1 MSRPPRRRWQCEE
14 LEPRILYAADTA
26 ALSGLASLGD
36 IGSTFVVSTTA
47 DSGLGSLRDAITQ
60 ANLNPGADTIRF
72 DIAAPLVNGAHT
84 ITPRSALPVITDTVW
99 LDASRE
105 PDALALGRPVVELV
119 GTDAGGSASA
129 LVLAD
134 GSDASLVRGLVIHE
148 FGGAAIQVR
157 AGADGVALAGL
168 RIGTD
173 VTGLLA
179 PGNGGN
185 AIETSAA
192 GTLVG
197 GTSPTDRNLLSG
209 NNAGVQVIGATAT
222 GARIEGNFIG
232 TDARG
237 ESALGNRTV
246 GVYLAAPGAT
256 VVGNLVSG
264 NGFEGVYLLGSATGA
279 TVQGNLIG
287 SDLGGTRALGNGS
300 FGVYVENTRDVLIG
314 GTTPG
319 SGNLIA
325 WQKSGAGVSIVGTAG
340 AVSVLGNSIHD
351 NAGLGIDLG
360 AEGVNGYREADT
372 DGGPNNLLNYPVLG
386 SVTTTGTSTRFLG
399 ELRAAAGTALRIEFF
414 VSPQADPLGF
424 GEGRTYLGSTLVT
437 ADANGLAQIDTTL
450 AGVRLEVGQRVAA
463 TATVQLAGA
472 AATASPKPWGDSSEF
487 GNAVTAQIRPSTPV
501 VEAAQTLHI
510 AENSAA
516 GTVVG
521 TLSASDIDPGSV
533 LSGWTLTGTSALA
546 VDAATGTVRVVDP
559 AALDHE
565 RLAAITLTATVSDG
579 GLRSAPQTLTV
590 FIDDVNEPPVLT
602 LAPWRIQTGAPLT
615 LGPDVLGAQDPDA
628 TATALQI
635 EVGAVTGGRFE
646 AVAAPGVAIDRF
658 GVAALQSGQIRFVAT
673 ALDQAP
679 SVSLRVSDG
688 SASSAWT
695 TVGVEWTPAAP
706 APAPTPAPAPAP
718 SPLPPLDPPPL
729 LSVSPLVT
737 AETRSA
743 ERAALNTPVLSGD
756 RLPLSREVGAVAAE
770 QWLARVQAASSAEI
784 AALSAQAAQT
794 GNGTAGPP
802 HAGDAA
808 PPADLL
814 ALVMPETALAA
825 LQAGYD
831 LPVAMARGAE
841 LPAPGSDG
849 LGLLRADLAEEAGR
863 LQSAIDPIEASGLA
877 LTVGLV
883 WWTVR
888 LGGVAGSL
896 LVSVP
901 TWQFFDPLPVLTRP
915 PSPRRPTHADADP
928 AGPDPQNEEA
938 SAAEV
943 LGRDTTAAARESDEV
958 DYSVDTPAAAAK
970 GARR

>member
-26 ALSGLASLGD
+26 ALTGLASLGD
-36 IGSTFVVSTTA
+36 IGSTFLVSTTA
-47 DSGLGSLRDAITQ
+47 DSGPGSLREAITQ
-60 ANLNPGADTIRF
+60 ANQTPGADTIRF
-72 DIAAPLVNGAHT
+72 DIRDPLVNGAHT

-119 GTDAGGSASA
+119 GSDAGGSSSA

-134 GSDASLVRGLVIHE
+134 GSDGSLVRGLVVHQ

-157 AGADGVALAGL
+157 EGADGVALAGL

-173 VTGLLA
+173 VTGMSA

-185 AIETSAA
+185 AIETRAA

-197 GTSPTDRNLLSG
+197 GAQAADRNLLSG

-264 NGFEGVYLLGSATGA
+264 NGYEGVYLLGGATGA

-287 SDLGGTRALGNGS
+287 TDLGGTRALGNGS

-314 GTTPG
+314 GTAAG
-319 SGNLIA
+319 DGNQIA

-340 AVSVLGNSIHD
+340 AVSVLGNAIHD
-351 NAGLGIDLG
+351 NTGLGIDLG
-360 AEGVNGYREADT
+360 AAGVNGNRDADT

-386 SVTTTGTSTRFLG
+386 SVTTLGTSTRFLG
-399 ELRAAAGTALRIEFF
+399 DLRAAAGTVLRIEFF
-414 VSPQADPLGF
+414 ASPDADPLGF
-424 GEGRTYLGSTLVT
+424 GEGQTFLGSTLVT

-450 AGVRLEVGQRVAA
+450 AGMRLEAGQRVSA

-472 AATASPKPWGDSSEF
+472 AAAAATKPWGDSSEF
-487 GNAVTAQIRPSTPV
+487 GNAVTAQIRPSAPV
-501 VEAAQTLHI
+501 VEAGQTLRI
-510 AENSAA
+510 AEHSPA
-516 GTVVG
+516 GTAIG
-521 TLSASDIDPGSV
+521 TLRASDADPGST
-533 LSGWTLTGTSALA
+533 LSGWTLTGSTALA
-546 VDAATGTVRVVDP
+546 VDASTGTVRVVDP
-559 AALDHE
+559 GALDHE
-565 RLAAITLTATVSDG
+565 RTAAVTFTVTVSDG
-579 GLRSAPQTLTV
+579 GLTSAPQTVTV
-590 FIDDVNEPPVLT
+590 QIDDVNEAPALT
-602 LAPWRIQTGAPLT
+602 LAPWTIQSGVPLT
-615 LGPDVLGAQDPDA
+615 LGPDVLTAQDPDA
-628 TATALQI
+628 TPVVLQV
-635 EVGAVTGGRFE
+635 EVGVVTGGRFE
-646 AVAAPGVAIDRF
+646 AVDAPGVAIERF
-658 GVAALQSGQIRFVAT
+658 SVAALQAGQIRFVAT
-673 ALDQAP
+673 AVDQAP

-688 SASSAWT
+688 SIRSDWT
-695 TVGVEWTPAAP
+695 TVGVDWSPAAP
-706 APAPTPAPAPAP
+706 APSPPPAPEPALQPPPTLSVTPPTREEPRAADRAALDTPAP
-718 SPLPPLDPPPL
+718 
-729 LSVSPLVT
+729 
-737 AETRSA
+737 
-743 ERAALNTPVLSGD
+743 SGD
-756 RLPLSREVGAVAAE
+756 RVPLSREVRAVAAE
-770 QWLARVQAASSAEI
+770 QWLSQVQATSSAEI
-784 AALSAQAAQT
+784 AALSAQAGQRPAGQT
-794 GNGTAGPP
+794 APP
-802 HAGDAA
+802 HADGVV
-808 PPADLL
+808 PPPDLL
-814 ALVMPETALAA
+814 ALVLPDTPLAA

-831 LPVAMARGAE
+831 LPAA
-841 LPAPGSDG
+841 LAPGSGLPTLGDDG
-849 LGLLRADLAEEAGR
+849 LGLLRTELAEEAGR

-915 PSPRRPTHADADP
+915 PAPLRRSADD
-928 AGPDPQNEEA
+928 PDPTATELQNEEA

-943 LGRDTTAAARESDEV
+943 LGRDHGATVRAATEADDR
-958 DYSVDTPAAAAK
+958 VDTPAATGKA
-970 GARR
+970 GRR

>member
-1 MSRPPRRRWQCEE
+1 MTRPPRRRWQCEE

-26 ALSGLASLGD
+26 ALASLGD

-47 DSGLGSLRDAITQ
+47 DSGAGSLRDAITQ
-60 ANLNPGADTIRF
+60 ANLHPGADTIRF
-72 DIAAPLVNGAHT
+72 DISAPLVNGAHT

-119 GTDAGGSASA
+119 GADAGGSASA

-134 GSDASLVRGLVIHE
+134 GSDDSLVRGLVIHQ
-148 FGGAAIQVR
+148 FGGIGIQIR
-157 AGADGVALAGL
+157 AGADGVTLAGL

-185 AIETSAA
+185 AIEINAA
-192 GTLVG
+192 QALVG
-197 GTSPTDRNLLSG
+197 GPTQADRNLLSG
-209 NNAGVQVIGATAT
+209 NNAGVSVSGAAAT
-222 GARIEGNFIG
+222 GARIEGNYIG

-246 GVYLAAPGAT
+246 GVYLDAPAAT

-264 NGFEGVYLLGSATGA
+264 NGYEGVYLLAGA
-279 TVQGNLIG
+279 SGASVQGNLIG
-287 SDLGGTRALGNGS
+287 TDLSGTRAVGNGAY
-300 FGVYVENTRDVLIG
+300 GVYVENTRAVLIG

-319 SGNLIA
+319 AGNLIA
-325 WQKSGAGVSIVGTAG
+325 WQKSGAGISIVGTASG
-340 AVSVLGNSIHD
+340 VSVLGNALHD

-360 AEGVNGYREADT
+360 AEGVNGNREADT

-386 SVTTTGTSTRFLG
+386 SATTVAGATRLVG
-399 ELRAAAGTALRIEFF
+399 ELRTTAGTALRIEFF
-414 VSPQADPLGF
+414 VSAQADPLGY
-424 GEGRTYLGSTLVT
+424 GEGRTFLGSTQVT
-437 ADANGLAQIDTTL
+437 TDASGLARIDTTL
-450 AGVRLEVGQRVAA
+450 AGVRLQAGHVVTA
-463 TATVQLAGA
+463 TATVQLSGA
-472 AATASPKPWGDSSEF
+472 DTPRPWGDSSEF
-487 GNAVTAQIRPSTPV
+487 GNAVAVQAMPSAPV
-501 VEAAQTLHI
+501 VDAAQTLHI

-521 TLSASDIDPGSV
+521 TLRASDPDPGST
-533 LSGWTLTGTSALA
+533 LSGWTLSGSSALA
-546 VDAATGTVRVVDP
+546 VDATTGTIRVVDP

-565 RLAAITLTATVSDG
+565 RQAVVTLTATVGDG
-579 GLRSAPQTLTV
+579 GLTSAPQTLTV
-590 FIDDVNEPPVLT
+590 FIDDVNEPPALT
-602 LAPWRIQTGAPLT
+602 LSPWKIQTGAPLT
-615 LGPDVLGAQDPDA
+615 LGPEVLGAQDPDG
-628 TATALQI
+628 TTTALQV
-635 EVGAVTGGRFE
+635 EVGPVTGGRFE
-646 AVAAPGVAIDRF
+646 AVDAPGVAIDHF
-658 GVAALQSGQIRFVAT
+658 SVAALQSGQIRFVAT
-673 ALDQAP
+673 ALSQAP
-679 SVSLRVSDG
+679 TVTLRVSDG

-706 APAPTPAPAPAP
+706 APAA
-718 SPLPPLDPPPL
+718 SPQPELEPPPL
-729 LSVSPLVT
+729 LTIP
-737 AETRSA
+737 APIPGDPRAA
-743 ERAALNTPVLSGD
+743 ERLATAMPTLSGD
-756 RLPLSREVGAVAAE
+756 RLTLSREVRAVAAE
-770 QWLARVQAASSAEI
+770 EWLAQVRAASSADI
-784 AALSAQAAQT
+784 AALSAQARPGA
-794 GNGTAGPP
+794 AGAASTP
-802 HAGDAA
+802 HASDAT
-808 PPADLL
+808 PPPDPLS
-814 ALVMPETALAA
+814 LVMPDTALAA

-831 LPVAMARGAE
+831 LPAALGRGTG
-841 LPAPGSDG
+841 LPTIVSDG
-849 LGLLRADLAEEAGR
+849 LGLLRADLADEAGR

-915 PSPRRPTHADADP
+915 PPVRAPRRDTDP

-943 LGRDTTAAARESDEV
+943 LGRDSTPATGEASEADDSI
-958 DYSVDTPAAAAK
+958 DTPAAAGK

>member
-26 ALSGLASLGD
+26 ALTGLASLGD
-36 IGSTFVVSTTA
+36 IGSTFLVSTTA
-47 DSGLGSLRDAITQ
+47 DSGPGSLREAITQ
-60 ANLNPGADTIRF
+60 ANQTPGADTVRF
-72 DIAAPLVNGAHT
+72 DIRDPLVNGAHT

-119 GTDAGGSASA
+119 GSDAGGSSSA

-134 GSDASLVRGLVIHE
+134 GSDGSLVRGLVVHQ

-157 AGADGVALAGL
+157 EGADGVALAGL

-173 VTGLLA
+173 VTGMSA

-185 AIETSAA
+185 AVETRAA

-197 GTSPTDRNLLSG
+197 GASAADRNLLSG

-264 NGFEGVYLLGSATGA
+264 NGYEGVYLLGGATGA

-287 SDLGGTRALGNGS
+287 TDLGGTRALGNGS

-314 GTTPG
+314 GTAAG
-319 SGNLIA
+319 DGNQIA

-340 AVSVLGNSIHD
+340 AVSVLGNAIHD
-351 NAGLGIDLG
+351 NTGLGIDLG
-360 AEGVNGYREADT
+360 AAGVNGNRDADT

-386 SVTTTGTSTRFLG
+386 SVTTLGTSTRFLG
-399 ELRAAAGTALRIEFF
+399 DLRAAAGTVLRIEFF
-414 VSPQADPLGF
+414 ASPDADPLGF
-424 GEGRTYLGSTLVT
+424 GEGQTFLGSTLVT

-450 AGVRLEVGQRVAA
+450 AGMRLEAGQRVSA

-472 AATASPKPWGDSSEF
+472 AAAAATKPWGDSSEF
-487 GNAVTAQIRPSTPV
+487 GNAVTAQIRPSAPV
-501 VEAAQTLHI
+501 VEAGQTLRI
-510 AENSAA
+510 AEHSPA
-516 GTVVG
+516 GTAIG
-521 TLSASDIDPGSV
+521 TLRASDADPGST
-533 LSGWTLTGTSALA
+533 LSGWTLTGSTALA
-546 VDAATGTVRVVDP
+546 VDASTGTVRVVDP
-559 AALDHE
+559 GALDHE
-565 RLAAITLTATVSDG
+565 RTAAVTFTVTVSDG
-579 GLRSAPQTLTV
+579 GLTSAPQTVTV
-590 FIDDVNEPPVLT
+590 QIDDVNEAPALT
-602 LAPWRIQTGAPLT
+602 LAPWTIQSGVPLT
-615 LGPDVLGAQDPDA
+615 LGPDVLTAQDPDA
-628 TATALQI
+628 TPVVLQV
-635 EVGAVTGGRFE
+635 EVGVVTGGRFE
-646 AVAAPGVAIDRF
+646 AVDAPGVAIERF
-658 GVAALQSGQIRFVAT
+658 SVAALQAGQIRFVAT
-673 ALDQAP
+673 AVDQAP

-688 SASSAWT
+688 SIRSDWT
-695 TVGVEWTPAAP
+695 TVGVDWSPAAP
-706 APAPTPAPAPAP
+706 APSPPPAPEPALQPPPTLSVTPPTREEPRAADRAALDTPAP
-718 SPLPPLDPPPL
+718 
-729 LSVSPLVT
+729 
-737 AETRSA
+737 
-743 ERAALNTPVLSGD
+743 SGD
-756 RLPLSREVGAVAAE
+756 RVPLSREVRAVAAE
-770 QWLARVQAASSAEI
+770 QWLSQVQATSSAEI
-784 AALSAQAAQT
+784 AALSAQAGQRPAGQT
-794 GNGTAGPP
+794 APP
-802 HAGDAA
+802 HADGVVA
-808 PPADLL
+808 PPDLL
-814 ALVMPETALAA
+814 ALVLPDTPLAA

-831 LPVAMARGAE
+831 LPAA
-841 LPAPGSDG
+841 LAPGSGLPTLGDDG
-849 LGLLRADLAEEAGR
+849 LGLLRTELAEEAGR

-915 PSPRRPTHADADP
+915 PAPLRRSADD
-928 AGPDPQNEEA
+928 PDPTATELQNEEA

-943 LGRDTTAAARESDEV
+943 LGRDHGATVRAATEADDR
-958 DYSVDTPAAAAK
+958 VDTPAATGKA
-970 GARR
+970 GRR